1 MAQIAVVFPGQ
12 GSQYVGMGQAFCQAS
27 PQAREIMAQ
36 AEAASG
42 LPIGRLCFEGPLEE
56 LTLTVNLQPAV
67 VAVDLCA
74 WLALKAA
81 GVTPLAVAG
90 HSLGE
95 YPALVAAGA
104 ISPEKCLELVSLR
117 GRLMDREAQANP
129 GAMAAIMG
137 LSPEDVARLCADAGG
152 VVQPANYNT
161 PSQTVITGAAA
172 DVAQASALAKERGG
186 KAIPLKVSGA
196 WHSPLMAQA
205 GVEMKAALAGIGFAP
220 LTCAHVPNTSGQPT
234 REAAQAQAQ
243 LLDQLTSPVRWVQT
257 IAALLALGV
266 DTFIEAGPKN
276 VLKGLIQKSAP
287 ESVRV
292 FNVED
297 PASLEKTLAELG

>member
-12 GSQYVGMGQAFCQAS
+12 GSQYVGMGQAFCAASQA
-27 PQAREIMAQ
+27 ARQVMAQ
-36 AEAASG
+36 AEAVSG
-42 LPIGRLCFEGPLEE
+42 LPIGRLCREGPLDE
-56 LTLTVNLQPAV
+56 LTQTVNLQPAV

-74 WLALKAA
+74 WLALKEA
-81 GVTPLAVAG
+81 GVTPVAVAG

-104 ISPEKCLELVSLR
+104 LSPEKCLELVSLR
-117 GRLMDREAQANP
+117 GRLMDREANANP

-137 LSPEDVARLCADAGG
+137 LSPDEVAHLCAEAGG

-161 PSQTVITGAAA
+161 PQQTVITGAAA
-172 DVAQASALAKERGG
+172 DVARASALAKERGG

-205 GVEMKAALAGIGFAP
+205 GTEMKAALAGVEFAP
-220 LTCAHVPNTSGQPT
+220 LAIAHAPNTSGEPT
-234 REAAQAQAQ
+234 RDAAQAKAQ

-257 IAALLALGV
+257 IAALAAMGV
-266 DTFIEAGPKN
+266 DTFVEAGPKN

-287 ESVRV
+287 TSARV

-297 PASLEKTLAELG
+297 PASLAKTLAELG